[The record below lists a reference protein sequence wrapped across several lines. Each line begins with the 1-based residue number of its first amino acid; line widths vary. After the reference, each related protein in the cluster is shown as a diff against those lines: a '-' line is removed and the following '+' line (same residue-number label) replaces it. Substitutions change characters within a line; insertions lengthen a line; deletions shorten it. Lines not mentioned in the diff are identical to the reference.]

1 MRKIERLMI
10 AAIRNRQDFK
20 LANTEVVVNNND
32 DNSAVDVLL
41 HGHKIAAF
49 DDKNSLVFFSPRG
62 YKTATTKS
70 RLNAILGEFC
80 GAGIYQS
87 RWVWYA
93 QGPNSAQQFEVER
106 DELYGFAYAN

>member
-10 AAIRNRQDFK
+10 AAIRNRRDFK
-20 LANTEVVVNNND
+20 LANTEVVC
-32 DNSAVDVLL
+32 DNESPESAVEIYLY
-41 HGHKIAAF
+41 GHKIAVL
-49 DDKNSLVFFSPRG
+49 DDAKSRVIFSPKG